1 MENLTN
7 QIDTNDVAESTEEIS
22 IISDNKELNKLNI
35 NQKIKTNENVDFF
48 FKKNQ
53 LLNKSSFDKRI
64 TLPYLT
70 KYEKARIL
78 GARALQISM
87 GAPIL
92 VDLKGET
99 DSLEI
104 ASKELKER
112 VIPIVIRRYLPSG
125 NYEDWE
131 LGEMVIE

>member
-1 MENLTN
+1 MESTNHSNNLF
-7 QIDTNDVAESTEEIS
+7 DDADSTEEIV
-22 IISDNKELNKLNI
+22 IFEEKLLI
-35 NQKIKTNENVDFF
+35 NDHGKNLKIKYSEDLNSFSSKNFSS
-48 FKKNQ
+48 KK
-53 LLNKSSFDKRI
+53 KIFDKRI

-92 VDLKGET
+92 INLEGET

-104 ASKELKER
+104 ALKELKNR
-112 VIPIVIRRYLPSG
+112 IIPIVIRRYLPCG

-131 LGEMVIE
+131 IDEMVIE

>member
-1 MENLTN
+1 MESTN
-7 QIDTNDVAESTEEIS
+7 HFNTLFDDADSTEEIV
-22 IISDNKELNKLNI
+22 IFEEKLLI
-35 NQKIKTNENVDFF
+35 NDYGKNLKIKYSEDLNSFSSKNFSN
-48 FKKNQ
+48 KK
-53 LLNKSSFDKRI
+53 KIFDKRI

-92 VDLKGET
+92 INLEGET

-104 ASKELKER
+104 ALKELKNR
-112 VIPIVIRRYLPSG
+112 IIPIVIRRYLPCG

-131 LGEMVIE
+131 IDEMVIE

>member
-7 QIDTNDVAESTEEIS
+7 RIYNNDVAESTEEIS
-22 IISDNKELNKLNI
+22 IISDDKELNELDI
-35 NQKIKTNENVDFF
+35 NQKIKTNRNGDFF

-92 VDLKGET
+92 VDLEGET

-112 VIPIVIRRYLPSG
+112 VIPIIIRRYLPSG

>member
-1 MENLTN
+1 MESTN
-7 QIDTNDVAESTEEIS
+7 HSNTFFNDADSTEEIV
-22 IISDNKELNKLNI
+22 ILEEKLLI
-35 NQKIKTNENVDFF
+35 NDYGKHLKIKYSDDLNSFSSKNFSI
-48 FKKNQ
+48 KK
-53 LLNKSSFDKRI
+53 KIFDKRI

-92 VDLKGET
+92 VNLEGET

-104 ASKELKER
+104 ALKELKNR
-112 VIPIVIRRYLPSG
+112 IIPIVIRRYLPCG

-131 LGEMVIE
+131 IDEMVIE

>member
-1 MENLTN
+1 MESTN
-7 QIDTNDVAESTEEIS
+7 HFNTLFDDADSTEEIV
-22 IISDNKELNKLNI
+22 IFEEKLLI
-35 NQKIKTNENVDFF
+35 NDYGKNLKIKYSEDLNSFSSKNFST
-48 FKKNQ
+48 KK
-53 LLNKSSFDKRI
+53 KIFDKRI

-92 VDLKGET
+92 INLEGET

-104 ASKELKER
+104 ALKELKNR
-112 VIPIVIRRYLPSG
+112 IIPIVIRRYLPCG
-125 NYEDWE
+125 NGQDQE
-131 LGEMVIE
+131 LESWC

>member
-1 MENLTN
+1 MESTN
-7 QIDTNDVAESTEEIS
+7 HFNPLFDDADSTEEIV
-22 IISDNKELNKLNI
+22 IFEKKLLI
-35 NQKIKTNENVDFF
+35 NDYGKNLKIKYSEDLNSFSS
-48 FKKNQ
+48 KKFS
-53 LLNKSSFDKRI
+53 NKKKIFDKRI

-92 VDLKGET
+92 INLEGET

-104 ASKELKER
+104 ALKELKNR
-112 VIPIVIRRYLPSG
+112 IIPIVIRRYLPCG

-131 LGEMVIE
+131 IDEMVIE

>member
-22 IISDNKELNKLNI
+22 IISDNKELTKLNI

-131 LGEMVIE
+131 LAEMVIE

>member
-1 MENLTN
+1 MLKMSSLKENFD
-7 QIDTNDVAESTEEIS
+7 IADSTEEIS
-22 IISDNKELNKLNI
+22 IEQNKNEFNDTEKI
-35 NQKIKTNENVDFF
+35 YKIKKFNKNKIFHPQNQF
-48 FKKNQ
+48 YNKK
-53 LLNKSSFDKRI
+53 FVDKRI

-92 VDLKGET
+92 VNLEGET

-104 ASKELKER
+104 ALKELKNR
-112 VIPIVIRRYLPSG
+112 IIPITIRRYLPNG
-125 NYEDWE
+125 NFEDWE
-131 LGEMVIE
+131 VDEMIIE

>member
-1 MENLTN
+1 MESTN
-7 QIDTNDVAESTEEIS
+7 HFNTLFDDADSTEEIV
-22 IISDNKELNKLNI
+22 IFEEKLLI
-35 NQKIKTNENVDFF
+35 NDYGKNLKIKYSDDLNSFSSKNFSN
-48 FKKNQ
+48 KK
-53 LLNKSSFDKRI
+53 KIFDKRI

-92 VDLKGET
+92 INLEGET

-104 ASKELKER
+104 ALKELKNR
-112 VIPIVIRRYLPSG
+112 IIPIVIRRYLPCG

-131 LGEMVIE
+131 IDEMVIE

>member
-1 MENLTN
+1 MESTDHFNPLF
-7 QIDTNDVAESTEEIS
+7 DDADSTEEIV
-22 IISDNKELNKLNI
+22 IFEEKLLI
-35 NQKIKTNENVDFF
+35 NDYGKNLKIKYSEDSNSFSSKKFF
-48 FKKNQ
+48 NKK
-53 LLNKSSFDKRI
+53 KIFDKRI

-92 VDLKGET
+92 INLEGET

-104 ASKELKER
+104 ALKELKNR
-112 VIPIVIRRYLPSG
+112 IIPIVIRRYLPCG

-131 LGEMVIE
+131 IDEMVIE

>member
-1 MENLTN
+1 MESTN
-7 QIDTNDVAESTEEIS
+7 HFNTLFDDADSTEEIV
-22 IISDNKELNKLNI
+22 IFEEKLLI
-35 NQKIKTNENVDFF
+35 NDYGKNLKIKYSDDLNSFSSKNFSN
-48 FKKNQ
+48 KK
-53 LLNKSSFDKRI
+53 KIFDKRI

-70 KYEKARIL
+70 KYEKARML

-92 VDLKGET
+92 INLEGET

-104 ASKELKER
+104 ALKELKNR
-112 VIPIVIRRYLPSG
+112 IIPIVIRRYLPCG

-131 LGEMVIE
+131 IDEMVIE

>member
-1 MENLTN
+1 MESTN
-7 QIDTNDVAESTEEIS
+7 HFNTLFDDADSTEEIV
-22 IISDNKELNKLNI
+22 IFEEKLLI
-35 NQKIKTNENVDFF
+35 NDHGKNLKIKYSDDLNSFSSKNFPN
-48 FKKNQ
+48 KK
-53 LLNKSSFDKRI
+53 KIFDKRI

-92 VDLKGET
+92 INLEGET

-104 ASKELKER
+104 ALKELKNR
-112 VIPIVIRRYLPSG
+112 IIPIVIRRYLPCG

-131 LGEMVIE
+131 IDEMVIE

>member
-1 MENLTN
+1 VGVGVGSNSQLNNDSKSKVSQGDVVVVVVEQVPSEKFQKKSFPIDQNNLNPNTPY
-7 QIDTNDVAESTEEIS
+7 
-22 IISDNKELNKLNI
+22 
-35 NQKIKTNENVDFF
+35 
-48 FKKNQ
+48 
-53 LLNKSSFDKRI
+53 DKRT

-92 VDLKGET
+92 IDLEGET

-104 ASKELKER
+104 AFKELRKR
-112 VIPIVIRRYLPSG
+112 VIPIVIRRYLPCG
-125 NYEDWE
+125 RYEDWE
-131 LGEMVIE
+131 LNELVVE

>member
-1 MENLTN
+1 MESTN
-7 QIDTNDVAESTEEIS
+7 HFNPLFDDADSTEEIV
-22 IISDNKELNKLNI
+22 IFEEKLLI
-35 NQKIKTNENVDFF
+35 NDYGKNLKIKYSDDLNSFSSKNFSN
-48 FKKNQ
+48 KK
-53 LLNKSSFDKRI
+53 KIFDKRI

-92 VDLKGET
+92 INLEGET

-104 ASKELKER
+104 ALKELKNR
-112 VIPIVIRRYLPSG
+112 IIPIVIRRYLPCG

-131 LGEMVIE
+131 IDEMVIE

>member
-1 MENLTN
+1 MESTN
-7 QIDTNDVAESTEEIS
+7 HFNTLFDDADSTEEIV
-22 IISDNKELNKLNI
+22 IFEEKLLI
-35 NQKIKTNENVDFF
+35 NDYGKNLKIKYSEDLNSFSSKNFST
-48 FKKNQ
+48 KK
-53 LLNKSSFDKRI
+53 KIFDKRI

-92 VDLKGET
+92 INLEGET

-104 ASKELKER
+104 ALKELKNR
-112 VIPIVIRRYLPSG
+112 IIPIVIRRYLPCG

-131 LGEMVIE
+131 IDEMVIE

>member
-7 QIDTNDVAESTEEIS
+7 RIYNNDVAESTEEIS
-22 IISDNKELNKLNI
+22 IISDDKELNELDI
-35 NQKIKTNENVDFF
+35 NQKIKTNRNGDFF

-92 VDLKGET
+92 VDLEGET

-112 VIPIVIRRYLPSG
+112 VIPIIIRRYLPSG

-131 LGEMVIE
+131 LAEMVIE